1 MKKYVSMYEIT
12 KLKFEGMENYEREMN
27 YQEWIK
33 EMNLIENKIMEDI
46 NKQIGDA
53 MDQKT
58 KDMFEAKDDFKKKFK
73 YDEFLKKAESGLTK
87 DEKEQLEWNSLDLPL
102 KVYLSSGN
110 VTLYS
115 PDMEDEII
123 YKLHLA
129 TDVKTGKLSIQYQGE
144 DGSFLSHRKIL
155 KGIKLE
161 NGISKNGN

>member
-33 EMNLIENKIMEDI
+33 EMNLIC
-46 NKQIGDA
+46 DA
-53 MDQKT
+53 MDKKT

>member
-12 KLKFEGMENYEREMN
+12 KLKFEGMENYETEMN

-33 EMNLIENKIMEDI
+33 EMNLIC
-46 NKQIGDA
+46 DA
-53 MDQKT
+53 MDKKT